1 MTSPKQLSLLL
12 VEDSPADVFLVR
24 EVMREE
30 GLSCV
35 LNVAEDGEKAMQMID
50 DLDRNPGAAR
60 PDIALL
66 DMNVPRLSGS
76 EVLRR
81 IRSSRTCSTIPV
93 IMISSSDSP
102 EERQLALDL
111 GATKFF
117 RKPSDLAG
125 FMELGKLVRSIYG
138 DKSGTAA

>member
-12 VEDSPADVFLVR
+12 VEDSPADVFLVK

-30 GLSCV
+30 GLTCV
-35 LNVAEDGEKAMQMID
+35 LNIAEDGEKAIEIID

-81 IRSSRTCSTIPV
+81 IRSSRRCCEMPV

-102 EERQLALDL
+102 EEQQLALDL